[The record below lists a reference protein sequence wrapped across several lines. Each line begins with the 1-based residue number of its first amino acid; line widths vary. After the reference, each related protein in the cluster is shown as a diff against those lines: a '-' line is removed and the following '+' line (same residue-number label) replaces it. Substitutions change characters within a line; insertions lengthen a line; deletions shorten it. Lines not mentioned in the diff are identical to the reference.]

1 MVLAIIALLMAV
13 LLPAVSLAR
22 QHAAEAMCRSNLRQ
36 MTVILKTY
44 CLDHDNRFPDPTFLY
59 HSAKSLDPNQPVL
72 YPMGCRW
79 HDARI
84 GPGSPFLIEHPEL
97 QGALIPYLGN
107 PKILVC
113 RTGARANTERGCSS
127 WSPVLVH
134 VHSGGARAM
143 AVRHNKDI
151 PIIPQ
156 YTYTMNG
163 TLCRAFRTAD
173 LLARSSA
180 VGADAYDMDPR
191 TLRRWEV
198 RRETQ
203 VTRSPAEVFVFG
215 EENSWAINEEVY
227 GEGTCNLSGLWPTDM
242 DQDPDRDMLD
252 SILAPFEFR
261 GVINTGSLDIAPSY
275 VLATDENRMR
285 VSKVPNA
292 KAGSAFAT
300 CHRPRGGDLNTG
312 HSYVSLLDGH
322 VQKVTVADQLRRS
335 RRVENLPD
343 SRLGPGGNLH
353 LAWPLNTPPL
363 GGWENQ

>member
-1 MVLAIIALLMAV
+1 
-13 LLPAVSLAR
+13 
-22 QHAAEAMCRSNLRQ
+22 
-36 MTVILKTY
+36 
-44 CLDHDNRFPDPTFLY
+44 
-59 HSAKSLDPNQPVL
+59 
-72 YPMGCRW
+72 
-79 HDARI
+79 
-84 GPGSPFLIEHPEL
+84 
-97 QGALIPYLGN
+97 
-107 PKILVC
+107 
-113 RTGARANTERGCSS
+113 
-127 WSPVLVH
+127 
-134 VHSGGARAM
+134 M

-353 LAWPLNTPPL
+353 LAWPLNPPPL